1 MKLNYSIIGAYTLI
15 ALAVLVFPGTLQS
28 QIITVGSGSYTTVLP
43 SPDAAGRNLNP
54 SGIPRVSGIAAT
66 KPIASSDWWTGLLTF
81 DGANLYN
88 YPLTMKGVSNGLV
101 MSYTF
106 LGLGANDTR
115 QPMSPDQPL
124 VIGVSG
130 LAATY
135 PTVSD
140 YSDWT
145 VTASW
150 NSGDHNFSATMGMGM
165 PFVYCTK
172 GNADVAS
179 VTINIGTAVI
189 QNEMILVTKS
199 LSGANFAIYAPV
211 GSTWIQSGK
220 TYTSTLNGKNYFSA
234 VMLPSGVAA
243 ATAANDFK
251 QYAYVFPA
259 NTAVSWK
266 YDNTRSTLQTTFTVT
281 PDQKEGTGNNVL
293 VGLLPHQWAHLAA
306 SSAQPGSYNYITSRG
321 TMKMLASNI
330 FLVENKFKGILSTLP
345 NMSKY
350 SPGFNPGAL
359 NAKIDQ
365 VKGGTLDVW
374 TDSYNDGLAMNRL
387 IQVAKIADQIGYNEA
402 RDQIVNTVRIRL
414 ENWFKATSGEKA
426 FLFSYNKT
434 WSSLIGYP
442 AGYYS
447 DSNLN
452 DHHFHYGYFIT
463 AAAAIEQFQPGWAAK
478 WGGMVELLAKDA
490 GNGDRT
496 DTKFPF
502 LRNFNPYAG
511 HSFASGLLN
520 NEPHGN
526 NQECSSEA
534 MNFNSSLINWGT
546 LTGNTDLRDL
556 GIYLYTTEQTA
567 IEEYWFDM
575 SNRNFSQTYSHMMC
589 SRVWG
594 NGYDRGTF
602 WTNDIAAMY
611 GIEMFPLTGASL
623 YLGQNTSYVK
633 QLWNDMKAKT
643 DVIAMKP
650 NDNLWYDIY
659 WSYLALADPAT
670 AVSLYDK
677 YPGYKV
683 KGGCSDAQTYHW
695 LHSLN
700 GAGQMDA
707 TITANYPIACVFN
720 KTGDK
725 TYVAQNYGSDEITVT
740 YSDGYS
746 MAVPART
753 MKTSKDLEV
762 TAKLTSSASLVAA
775 NGSVTLSAVT
785 TGSGITKIE
794 FYDGTTLIGTS
805 TEQPYSF
812 VASNLTANIHGF
824 YAKVYVGTS
833 LQLSNVTS
841 VIVGA
846 QIPYKATAV
855 SIPSQ
860 AIESGNYDFFE
871 GGIGQNISYFDANS
885 ANNAGTFRSPEYVD
899 AGPTPNEGN
908 TVGWVEDDEWLE
920 YTANI
925 AQAGIYDLSV
935 RYSSGNASGGGPF
948 HIEVDG
954 ISVADNIKVGFTDTN
969 WNVWASKVISGVVL
983 PAGIHVFRFAFD
995 KGGFNI
1001 GKTTFTFKGPT
1012 GFSELDNSLIKIYPN
1027 PANKLL
1033 FIDGLTKT
1041 ARVSIFGING
1051 QLIFDKQTGERQ
1063 FDISKFSKGFYM
1075 VKIADES
1082 GIIIRKFIKQ

>member
-1 MKLNYSIIGAYTLI
+1 MKLTNSIIRAYALI
-15 ALAVLVFPGTLQS
+15 ALSVLIFPGLLQS
-28 QIITVGSGSYTTVLP
+28 QIITVGSGSYTTLLP
-43 SPDAAGRNLNP
+43 LPDAAGRNVNP
-54 SGIPRVSGIAAT
+54 TGIPRVSGIAAT

-124 VIGVSG
+124 VLGVSG

-150 NSGDHNFSATMGMGM
+150 NNGDHNFSAIMGMGM
-165 PFVYCTK
+165 PFAYCTK
-172 GNADVAS
+172 GNADIAS
-179 VTINIGTAVI
+179 VTINIGTVVI

-199 LSGANFAIYAPV
+199 LSGANFAIYAPL
-211 GSTWIQSGK
+211 GSSWIQSGK

-243 ATAANDFK
+243 ATVANDFK

-266 YDNTRSTLQTTFTVT
+266 YDNTSSTLQTTFTVT

-293 VGLLPHQWAHLAA
+293 MGLLPHQWAHLAA

-321 TMKMLASNI
+321 TMKMLASNT

-345 NMSKY
+345 NLAKY

-365 VKGGTLDVW
+365 VKGGALDVW

-387 IQVAKIADQIGYNEA
+387 IQVAKIADQIGYTEA

-463 AAAAIEQFQPGWAAK
+463 AAAAVEQFQPGWAAK

-546 LTGNTDLRDL
+546 LTGNTDIRDL

-575 SNRNFSQTYSHMMC
+575 RNRNFSQTYSQMMC

-670 AVSLYDK
+670 AVALYDK

-695 LHSLN
+695 LHSFN
-700 GAGQMDA
+700 GLGQVDA
-707 TITANYPIACVFN
+707 SVTADYPIAAVFSKN
-720 KTGDK
+720 GDK

-746 MAVPART
+746 MAVPARAL
-753 MKTSKDLEV
+753 KTSKDIGVSVLLN
-762 TAKLTSSASLVAA
+762 ASSLQVGADGTL
-775 NGSVTLSAVT
+775 TLSATVT
-785 TGSGITKIE
+785 GDGITKVE
-794 FYDGTTLIGTS
+794 FYDNTDLVGTS
-805 TEQPYSF
+805 TTTPYS
-812 VASNLTANIHGF
+812 VDLSNLKSKTHGF
-824 YAKVYVGTS
+824 YAKVFVGS
-833 LQLSNVTS
+833 SFNLSNILKLT
-841 VIVGA
+841 
-846 QIPYKATAV
+846 
-855 SIPSQ
+855 
-860 AIESGNYDFFE
+860 
-871 GGIGQNISYFDANS
+871 GGITGISD
-885 ANNAGTFRSPEYVD
+885 
-899 AGPTPNEGN
+899 
-908 TVGWVEDDEWLE
+908 LE
-920 YTANI
+920 Y
-925 AQAGIYDLSV
+925 
-935 RYSSGNASGGGPF
+935 
-948 HIEVDG
+948 
-954 ISVADNIKVGFTDTN
+954 
-969 WNVWASKVISGVVL
+969 SK
-983 PAGIHVFRFAFD
+983 
-995 KGGFNI
+995 
-1001 GKTTFTFKGPT
+1001 
-1012 GFSELDNSLIKIYPN
+1012 LDIYPN
-1027 PANKLL
+1027 PTNKEL
-1033 FIDGLTKT
+1033 IIEGLSKPTT
-1041 ARVSIFGING
+1041 VT
-1051 QLIFDKQTGERQ
+1051 IFDLTGKAVYRKAYVTNKI
-1063 FDISKFSKGFYM
+1063 DISNLAIGIYTIKIVDNQRIATGKF
-1075 VKIADES
+1075 VK
-1082 GIIIRKFIKQ
+1082 Q